1 MQEIKTEE
9 NKDYK
14 YMMQDTGNVYIG
26 ARFSYK
32 ELIEEE
38 TIPFKFKVIVER
50 YIKQDLDDS
59 VTLESHFYY
68 MQPEGFAFQ
77 SYRQLRT
84 KVKYNE
90 LITKKNIFGKT
101 VKRYVT
107 KVLPIEKFAVL
118 SVEEKKKKSVMIQ
131 EIILSKLGLMTFT
144 V

>member
-14 YMMQDTGNVYIG
+14 YMIQDTGNVYIG

-32 ELIEEE
+32 EVIEDE

-50 YIKQDLDDS
+50 YIKQDLEDS

-77 SYRQLRT
+77 SYKQLRT

-90 LITKKNIFGKT
+90 WIVKKNIFGKT

-107 KVLPIEKFAVL
+107 RVLPIEKFAVI
-118 SVEEKKKKSVMIQ
+118 SVEEKKKNSVMIQ